1 MLPGINPKQLQQAMK
16 QLGMK
21 QEEIDA
27 QEVIIKCSDKE
38 LIIRNPNVQKINM
51 MGQESLQI
59 TGEIE
64 ERELEKFKEED
75 VKLIMEQTGM
85 SESVVREKLSE
96 NDGDIAKT
104 ILELED
110 NNV

>member
-1 MLPGINPKQLQQAMK
+1 MFPKINPKQMEKMMK
-16 QLGMK
+16 QLGVK

-96 NDGDIAKT
+96 NDGDI
-104 ILELED
+104 
-110 NNV
+110 